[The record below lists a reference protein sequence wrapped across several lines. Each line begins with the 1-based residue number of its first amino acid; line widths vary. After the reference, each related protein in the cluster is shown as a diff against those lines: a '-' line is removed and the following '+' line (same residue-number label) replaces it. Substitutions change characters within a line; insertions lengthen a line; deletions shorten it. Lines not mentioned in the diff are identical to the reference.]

1 MSVYV
6 NVLRHAVGRLSDNT
20 LDQRERVYAKARQTV
35 LGKLQDLKIAPEN
48 AMRSD
53 HLAKLEA
60 AIALVEAE
68 FSSSGDSSSPLPTA
82 SRRSSISSAS
92 SRQANPRP
100 DLPPFLVGACGP
112 AAAPNTVRL
121 HPGDVNHCSFPA
133 GTGSAP
139 TRHLLDTTA
148 NSFALDADPRV
159 CLLK

>member
-68 FSSSGDSSSPLPTA
+68 FSSSGDSSSP
-82 SRRSSISSAS
+82 
-92 SRQANPRP
+92 
-100 DLPPFLVGACGP
+100 P
-112 AAAPNTVRL
+112 AHRITPVVHQFGIVLT
-121 HPGDVNHCSFPA
+121 SQ
-133 GTGSAP
+133 S
-139 TRHLLDTTA
+139 
-148 NSFALDADPRV
+148 
-159 CLLK
+159 